1 MAIPMSDQE
10 LLECYQIH
18 EACIKEGMP
27 LKRFCA
33 KYGYDYGRQCNFRYR
48 YYFKKENDPEFYKLL
63 LEKVTHFNELKK
75 KEKGLSIVNFIRQ
88 HYPGGSPNHISDMV
102 THLKYVE
109 RIKKLTEKPMQ
120 FIAVQPKKELVT
132 RVDEPEVLAPHNEI
146 ELKVSQGVRVMVS
159 PNVDSMK
166 IIKIIELLKEL

>member
-48 YYFKKENDPEFYKLL
+48 YCFKSENDPEFYKLL
-63 LEKVTHFNELKK
+63 SEKATHFLQLK
-75 KEKGLSIVNFIRQ
+75 KEKSILSIVDFVRK
-88 HYPGGSPNHISDMV
+88 HYPGGNPSHISDMV
-102 THLKYVE
+102 THLKYIE
-109 RIKKLTEKPMQ
+109 RIKNLTEKPMQ
-120 FIAVQPKKELVT
+120 FIAVQAKKEVVT
-132 RVDEPEVLAPHNEI
+132 RVEEPEVLAPQNEI
-146 ELKVSQGVRVMVS
+146 ELKVSQGVRVMIS